1 MKAGPRDVVEA
12 GFLWL
17 GFALFRA
24 IGIESASALGGCLGR
39 LAGRFAVSR
48 NRIARR
54 NIEESFPG
62 ITGDEV
68 RRIVTGMWDNFGRL
82 VAEFPHLHTI
92 DVYGGTR
99 VTVTRDPGLDEFVNL
114 PAIFVGAH
122 FGCFDLGTLL
132 AIQKDVD
139 LTIIYRQANNPLAER
154 LIQSWRLKCG
164 GTWAPKGHKGS
175 QLVLK
180 GIRRKGAIAVLA
192 DQKYSQGIAVPF
204 FGREAKDRPGPRR
217 TGAPERHSAHSH
229 PRPAQAPGT
238 LSRAPLPAPGNRQDR
253 RCSQGRPRHAAGD
266 QRNLR
271 GLDPRTPRAVAV
283 APPPLGQ
290 LILVVPRTSPRTAH
304 ETPRWR
310 GTREHHTLLLAWMR
324 RQGASQR
331 KPRATR
337 G

>member
-1 MKAGPRDVVEA
+1 MKAGPRDVIEA

-17 GFALFRA
+17 GFALFRT

-39 LAGRFAVSR
+39 FAGRLATSR

-62 ITGDEV
+62 IAGDEV
-68 RRIVTGMWDNFGRL
+68 QRIITGMWDNFGRL

-99 VTVTRDPGLDEFVNL
+99 VTITRDPGVEEFANL

-132 AIQKDVD
+132 AIQEDID

-164 GTWAPKGHKGS
+164 GTWAPKGRKGS

-192 DQKYSQGIAVPF
+192 DQKYSQGVAVSF
-204 FGREAKDRPGPRR
+204 FGREAK
-217 TGAPERHSAHSH
+217 TAPALAELALKHDI
-229 PRPAQAPGT
+229 
-238 LSRAPLPAPGNRQDR
+238 PLIPIRV
-253 RCSQGRPRHAAGD
+253 
-266 QRNLR
+266 L
-271 GLDPRTPRAVAV
+271 
-283 APPPLGQ
+283 
-290 LILVVPRTSPRTAH
+290 
-304 ETPRWR
+304 
-310 GTREHHTLLLAWMR
+310 
-324 RQGASQR
+324 R
-331 KPRATR
+331 KPRAHFHVHLFRPLEIVRTGDGAKDVHTMLR
-337 G
+337 AINATYEDWIREYPEQWLWLHRRWDT